1 MVYHNNDRVRYTNS
15 IMMMN
20 TPQKCMPPE
29 LVKSMVFL
37 LGRLGMTVKKQ
48 AVEELEAAG
57 YSPYDYGVLT
67 LVADGQCGTQ
77 GTIADALGLDRGQLV
92 GLLDGLE
99 ERGLIERKRDPN
111 DRRRHTV
118 LLTTDGKRQLSRL
131 RSIVKRIEDEFFAPL
146 APHEREQLHELL
158 VTVARYHDPRFESPA
173 KVAVAS

>member
-1 MVYHNNDRVRYTNS
+1 
-15 IMMMN
+15 MMN
-20 TPQKCMPPE
+20 TPPKCMPPE

-57 YSPYDYGVLT
+57 YSAYDYGVLA
-67 LVADGQCGTQ
+67 LVAEGSCRTQ
-77 GTIADALGLDRGQLV
+77 GTIADSLELDRGQLV

-111 DRRRHTV
+111 DRRRHSVV
-118 LLTTDGKRQLSRL
+118 LTADGKRQLSRL

-146 APHEREQLHELL
+146 DADEREQLHQLL
-158 VTVARYHDPRFESPA
+158 VTVARYHDPRFAPPA
-173 KVAVAS
+173 EAVVASSS

>member
-1 MVYHNNDRVRYTNS
+1 
-15 IMMMN
+15 MMMN
-20 TPQKCMPPE
+20 TPTKCMPPE

-67 LVADGQCGTQ
+67 LVAEGECRTQ

-99 ERGLIERKRDPN
+99 ERGLIERKRDPD
-111 DRRRHTV
+111 DRRRHSV
-118 LLTTDGKRQLSRL
+118 LLTADGKRQLSRI

-146 APHEREQLHELL
+146 DAGEREQLHELL
-158 VTVARYHDPRFESPA
+158 VTVARYHDPRFAAPA
-173 KVAVAS
+173 ETLAAAAS

>member
-1 MVYHNNDRVRYTNS
+1 MD
-15 IMMMN
+15 
-20 TPQKCMPPE
+20 TPPKCMPPE

-48 AVEELEAAG
+48 AMEELEAAG
-57 YSPYDYGVLT
+57 YSAYDYGVLA
-67 LVADGQCGTQ
+67 LVAEGACRTQ

-111 DRRRHTV
+111 DRRRHSV

-131 RSIVKRIEDEFFAPL
+131 RSIVERIEDEVFAPL
-146 APHEREQLHELL
+146 EEDERRQLHELL
-158 VTVARYHDPRFESPA
+158 VTVARYHDPRFAPPA
-173 KVAVAS
+173 EALASSAS

>member
-1 MVYHNNDRVRYTNS
+1 
-15 IMMMN
+15 MMMN
-20 TPQKCMPPE
+20 TPTKCMPPE

-67 LVADGQCGTQ
+67 LVAEGACRTQ

-111 DRRRHTV
+111 DRRRHSV

-131 RSIVKRIEDEFFAPL
+131 RSIVERIEDEVFAPL
-146 APHEREQLHELL
+146 EEDERQQLHELL
-158 VTVARYHDPRFESPA
+158 VTVARYHDPRFAPPA
-173 KVAVAS
+173 EALASSAS

>member
-1 MVYHNNDRVRYTNS
+1 M
-15 IMMMN
+15 IN
-20 TPQKCMPPE
+20 TPTKCMPPE

-67 LVADGQCGTQ
+67 LVAEGECRTQ

-118 LLTTDGKRQLSRL
+118 SITANGKRRLVKL
-131 RSIVKRIEDEFFAPL
+131 RSVVKELERSFLEPLDDET
-146 APHEREQLHELL
+146 RSTLHETLL
-158 VTVARYHDPRFESPA
+158 RVACSFDPRYPRPA
-173 KVAVAS
+173 

>member
-1 MVYHNNDRVRYTNS
+1 
-15 IMMMN
+15 MMN
-20 TPQKCMPPE
+20 TPTKCMPPE

-48 AVEELEAAG
+48 AIEELEAAG

-67 LVADGQCGTQ
+67 LVAEGECRTQ

-99 ERGLIERKRDPN
+99 ERGLIERKRDPD
-111 DRRRHTV
+111 DRRRHSV
-118 LLTTDGKRQLSRL
+118 LLTADGKRQLSRI

-146 APHEREQLHELL
+146 DAGEREQLHELL
-158 VTVARYHDPRFESPA
+158 VTVARYHDPRFAAPA
-173 KVAVAS
+173 ETLAAAAS

>member
-1 MVYHNNDRVRYTNS
+1 
-15 IMMMN
+15 MMMN
-20 TPQKCMPPE
+20 TPTKCMPPE

-37 LGRLGMTVKKQ
+37 LGRLGMSVKKQ

-67 LVADGQCGTQ
+67 LVAEGECRTQ

-111 DRRRHTV
+111 DRRRHSV
-118 LLTTDGKRQLSRL
+118 LFTADGKSHLSRL

-146 APHEREQLHELL
+146 DADERERLHELL
-158 VTVARYHDPRFESPA
+158 VTVARFHDPRFAPPA
-173 KVAVAS
+173 EALVATAS